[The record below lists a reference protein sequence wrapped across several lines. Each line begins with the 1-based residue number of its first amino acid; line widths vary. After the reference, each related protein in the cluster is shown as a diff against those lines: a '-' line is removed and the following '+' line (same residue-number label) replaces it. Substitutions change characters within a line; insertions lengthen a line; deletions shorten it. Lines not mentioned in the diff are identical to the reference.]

1 MRRPN
6 LQSAPPIGARTGHSI
21 SRTLLLGIV
30 LALGSSPLLRAQSY
44 SLLYSFQ
51 CGADASYPESA
62 LALDTAGN
70 LYGTAA
76 GGGTYGDGAVYM
88 VSAAGAETVL
98 HSFAGSPDDG
108 AFPTYGTPIRDLAGN
123 LYGTTPN
130 GGPHNTGVVFKVAPD
145 GTETVV
151 HGFPAYPGDGNT
163 PYAGLIL
170 DGAGNLYGTT
180 EQGGHS
186 ERGGLS
192 VGTVFEVTPSGVEK
206 VVYEFGALRYGQ
218 LPLGGLV
225 RDAAGNFYGTTY
237 QGGSQDDGTVF
248 RITPSGTES
257 VLVSLIAGLN
267 GENPFFGLLRDG
279 AGNLYGSAG
288 FGGASNLGTVF
299 ELTAAGEAR
308 LLHSFIGVPDGNQP
322 YGSLVRDNAGN
333 LYGSTLYGGTGL
345 CNEGFDPGCGA
356 IFKITPAGQESILYS
371 FGGPPSDGEYPL
383 AGLTIDRSG
392 NLYGTTSSGGS
403 YGCGTVFEY
412 TP

>member
-6 LQSAPPIGARTGHSI
+6 LQSAPPMGARTGHSI

-44 SLLYSFQ
+44 RLLYSFQ
-51 CGADASYPESA
+51 CGDDASYPESA

-76 GGGTYGDGAVYM
+76 GGGTYDDGAVYM
-88 VSAAGAETVL
+88 VSSAGAETVL
-98 HSFAGSPDDG
+98 HSFAGRPDDG
-108 AFPTYGTPIRDLAGN
+108 AYPTYGTPVLDRAGN
-123 LYGTTPN
+123 LYGTTPE
-130 GGPHNTGVVFKVAPD
+130 GGPHNSGIVFKLAPN

-151 HGFPAYPGDGNT
+151 HSFPAYAGDGNT

-180 EQGGHS
+180 ERGGH
-186 ERGGLS
+186 S
-192 VGTVFEVTPSGVEK
+192 VGTVFKLTPSGVET
-206 VVYEFGALRYGQ
+206 VLYEFGAGRYGQ
-218 LPLGGLV
+218 LPFGGLA
-225 RDAAGNFYGTTY
+225 RDATGNFYGTTY
-237 QGGSQDDGTVF
+237 QGGTYNDGAVF
-248 RITPSGTES
+248 QLTPTGEES
-257 VLVSLIAGLN
+257 VVLSLLATFN

-299 ELTAAGEAR
+299 EVTVAGSSR
-308 LLHSFIGVPDGNQP
+308 LLHSFTGVPDGNQP
-322 YGSLVRDNAGN
+322 YGALVRDSAGN
-333 LYGSTLYGGTGL
+333 LYGSTLYGGTGP
-345 CNEGFDPGCGA
+345 CSEGFDLGCGA

-383 AGLTIDRSG
+383 AGLTIDGSG
-392 NLYGTTSSGGS
+392 NLYGTTSSGGP